1 MKPTIFGFKNEYDYQ
16 MFEWVSF
23 IGNYAVHKKTVLHL
37 AEVLMNRVVFNMRS
51 QLYSVL
57 KNEHD

>member
-23 IGNYAVHKKTVLHL
+23 IGNYAVHKKTVLCL
-37 AEVLMNRVVFNMRS
+37 AENIEVYNF
-51 QLYSVL
+51 Q
-57 KNEHD
+57 